1 MSSLIE
7 NIKELLIFY
16 VKTNYENYLEQNKI
30 KKIKDEDVASIVKS
44 IYESRKQHSK
54 DFVKTSLKQILK
66 SGEYPGDS
74 QIDLLLRDIYDD
86 EILLLKK
93 LENQIIEYQNSKV

>member
-16 VKTNYENYLEQNKI
+16 VKTNYENYLKQNNI
-30 KKIKDEDVASIVKS
+30 KKIKDEDVSGVVKS

-54 DFVKTSLKQILK
+54 DFVKSSLKQILK
-66 SGEYPGDS
+66 GDEYPGDS
-74 QIDLLLRDIYDD
+74 QIDLLLRDIYED